1 MPPALRIFVNERPFS
16 VPAGATVADAVR
28 LAEPALLPLL
38 AEGGALVTDARG
50 LEVPLDAPLTGG
62 AILRAQRASRRG

>member
-1 MPPALRIFVNERPFS
+1 MPTELRVFVNERPFS

-38 AEGGALVTDARG
+38 ADGGAFVTDGRG
-50 LEVPLDAPLTGG
+50 IEVAPDAPLTGG